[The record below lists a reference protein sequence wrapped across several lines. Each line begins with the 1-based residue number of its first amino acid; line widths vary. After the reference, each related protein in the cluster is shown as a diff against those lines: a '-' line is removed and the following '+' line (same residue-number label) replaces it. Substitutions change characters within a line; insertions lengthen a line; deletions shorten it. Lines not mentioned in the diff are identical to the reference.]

1 MVLYINSEHEVNFL
15 IIGSMVGQHYNF
27 NAVQPGNLNQLN
39 PMCRGNESFL
49 NLPVTTIAATIPGIG
64 LSYTAPQKTINNQ
77 HESLLPGRGWQP
89 PSSNPQIQVMN
100 QINIDRLKQEHQI
113 NDPKFIQ
120 IVNKPNVLPSN
131 PELTDNQAAPSNLI
145 KRKKHENQKVLED
158 HEKEQIVQEMT
169 NNKLGEMCH
178 VCYKI
183 FRNKDALEFHIMN
196 TKMPGHELLVQE
208 KVKNNAA
215 STPQHANLEMAM
227 PSLDEPSIDVIKGIF
242 DSSETNTQIDAKVPI
257 MSDDSSG
264 VTKSVKQ
271 EPSLE
276 NELYVQPSSILNDS
290 EQINLTNKSEIHS
303 KGDQNDS
310 GNTMN
315 QDTNEVSL
323 KQNSIAQTEN
333 LSLLKTA
340 TIDCNESTLMPP
352 PSATKIAKKKSSIN
366 KIFKCFECNRAFK
379 NDWKLIRHVS
389 RKHSGKKKS
398 SNISIEKVVSHSIK
412 TNAYSTQNED
422 IEIKTSENDVKH
434 PSKTDTLTQNGGSAG
449 KDDTTA
455 SLKFSPMGCPDCVV
469 LFPTQDLMMQHFS
482 RSPHRLMCNLN
493 VNKCPVLTC
502 DVSFS
507 TKSKLLDHL
516 VAGKH
521 GQPCPQCGKDFPKV
535 RNTLI
540 IKY

>member
-1 MVLYINSEHEVNFL
+1 
-15 IIGSMVGQHYNF
+15 MVGQHYNF
-27 NAVQPGNLNQLN
+27 NAAQPGNREQLN
-39 PMCRGNESFL
+39 PMSTGNENFL
-49 NLPVTTIAATIPGIG
+49 NLPVTTSASAITGIG
-64 LSYTAPQKTINNQ
+64 LSYTAPQKTLINP
-77 HESLLPGRGWQP
+77 HESLQPGRGWQP
-89 PSSNPQIQVMN
+89 TGSNPQTHVMN
-100 QINIDRLKQEHQI
+100 QINIDRLKQEHQMS
-113 NDPKFIQ
+113 DPKFIQ
-120 IVNKPNVLPSN
+120 IVNKANLLPSN
-131 PELTDNQAAPSNLI
+131 PELTDNQVAPSNTI

-208 KVKNNAA
+208 RVKNNAA

-242 DSSETNTQIDAKVPI
+242 DSSETNTQIDAKIPI

-264 VTKSVKQ
+264 VIKSVKQ
-271 EPSLE
+271 EPILE
-276 NELYVQPSSILNDS
+276 NELHLQPSSILNVSKKID
-290 EQINLTNKSEIHS
+290 LTNKSEINS
-303 KGDQNDS
+303 KGDKNDT
-310 GNTMN
+310 GQTMN
-315 QDTNEVSL
+315 QVTNEISL
-323 KQNSIAQTEN
+323 KQNSITQREN
-333 LSLLKTA
+333 LGLINTA
-340 TIDCNESTLMPP
+340 SIDCNESMLMPP
-352 PSATKIAKKKSSIN
+352 PSAANIAKKKSSIN

-389 RKHSGKKKS
+389 RKHSGKKKP
-398 SNISIEKVVSHSIK
+398 SNISSEKIVPDSIETKADSL
-412 TNAYSTQNED
+412 QNED
-422 IEIKTSENDVKH
+422 IEKNTSENDIKH
-434 PSKTDTLTQNGGSAG
+434 PSETNSLTQNGGSAG
-449 KDDTTA
+449 RDDTTA

-482 RSPHRLMCNLN
+482 RPPHRLMCNLN

-535 RNTLI
+535 RITFI
-540 IKY
+540 MKY